1 MGNMLH
7 IDQRKVYSENC
18 RTGSAIAIGLILFN
32 VN

>member
-7 IDQRKVYSENC
+7 IDQRKVYSEYP
-18 RTGSAIAIGLILFN
+18 RTGSAIGLVLFN